1 MFMCKEA
8 SNFTMLRLTSD
19 NFAEAVDTLK
29 SLIDERGELL
39 SIEYV
44 HGEDAYEIWLRD
56 RETKE
61 AFVYMLFPAS
71 WMLVEIQK
79 GDKNDEYDNLCFSRA
94 SRAGHSAG

>member
-39 SIEYV
+39 SIEYI

-71 WMLVEIQK
+71 WMLIEIQK
-79 GDKNDEYDNLCFSRA
+79 GD
-94 SRAGHSAG
+94 